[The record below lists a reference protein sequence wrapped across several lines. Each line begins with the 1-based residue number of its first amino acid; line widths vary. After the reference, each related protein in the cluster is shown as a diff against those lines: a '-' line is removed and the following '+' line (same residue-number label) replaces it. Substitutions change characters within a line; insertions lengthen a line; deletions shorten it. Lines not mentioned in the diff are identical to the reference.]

1 MFCHVEQPPLQA
13 SRSTLMRRDSAGQGS
28 EASREEPAT
37 GSWCCGEPDLE
48 QERGL
53 CVWQGSVSV
62 FCERAGLSQPHWGKS
77 EEGSG
82 EAMLLGRSSLA

>member
-1 MFCHVEQPPLQA
+1 M
-13 SRSTLMRRDSAGQGS
+13 
-28 EASREEPAT
+28 
-37 GSWCCGEPDLE
+37 
-48 QERGL
+48 
-53 CVWQGSVSV
+53 WQGGVSV